1 MPAPRSNPPRHRW
14 ISTRHPKV
22 PATRQDLVAGK
33 FLRAVGDN
41 AAFVIAGFAFAVVC
55 ARGEGPDSE
64 PPKPG
69 ARLWLGLL
77 GDSAAQRA
85 LPQKPWGSLPNSAHP
100 NPAGYFLNKS
110 FFLFFFQGLILRFQ
124 LLLQAPSSGGSP

>member
-14 ISTRHPKV
+14 ISTRHLKV
-22 PATRQDLVAGK
+22 PATRQVLVAGK

-55 ARGEGPDSE
+55 AHGEGPDSD

-69 ARLWLGLL
+69 ARLWLGPVVP
-77 GDSAAQRA
+77 SAAAAQRRPSHANGSWGTA
-85 LPQKPWGSLPNSAHP
+85 LHKGLSPR
-100 NPAGYFLNKS
+100 NPA
-110 FFLFFFQGLILRFQ
+110 
-124 LLLQAPSSGGSP
+124 